1 MRCRFGLF
9 GALAQ
14 VGCVAEAEDVAGKF
28 SERAV
33 DLIFGPLNGEHVHKI
48 QRGSVELFEHL
59 VAGAPLS
66 QEALADLTEDLDAI
80 MGADLGAAQCLCELL
95 TDISIVQFALGGLVP
110 RDATAEIRT
119 ASGGATVGQYGD
131 V

>member
-1 MRCRFGLF
+1 MRCLFGLF

-14 VGCVAEAEDVAGKF
+14 VGGVAEAEDFAGKF

-80 MGADLGAAQCLCELL
+80 MGADLGAAQCLGELR
-95 TDISIVQFALGGLVP
+95 T
-110 RDATAEIRT
+110 EIGR
-119 ASGGATVGQYGD
+119 ASCGERVWQYGW
-131 V
+131 

>member
-1 MRCRFGLF
+1 MRCLFGLF

-14 VGCVAEAEDVAGKF
+14 VGGVAEAEDFPGKF

-66 QEALADLTEDLDAI
+66 QEALADLRSEERRVGKECVRTVRS
-80 MGADLGAAQCLCELL
+80 LGTPYQL
-95 TDISIVQFALGGLVP
+95 TKK
-110 RDATAEIRT
+110 
-119 ASGGATVGQYGD
+119 
-131 V
+131 